1 MSETDEFAEALL
13 AQLSVEINEEK
24 EIDSLS
30 KKIKED
36 NEFKVEFGDT
46 EKIAQTLLPDLIQR
60 VNDYMGLSVSPDLSI
75 IGLELEEL
83 KRFKGKKVFTTKA
96 AQQFVDELFYAASK
110 NDLEKIS
117 DSVKKDTTKFLV
129 YSTYVIQYISKI
141 SITYGDFLD
150 NTIYLNKFV
159 LDNYPKIILYKQRP
173 PYEPK
178 FESVNSGYMGALKMT
193 ILEEIVHSV
202 QNNLQRL
209 NKAAVIQVNEINEE
223 LARTIL
229 ELDDSTVSQLS
240 EYLQLQLVP
249 EEFVIAKRANLF
261 FMLNPDNF
269 ITNVLGPDIMTYNKV
284 DIDPKISEFV
294 PSLLEIYQRW
304 LKPIQDQH
312 AVFTTM
318 EGMAEFVVQSI
329 LKNDP
334 DFQNYLSTFIGT
346 DYSAYSVKKSIGKE
360 FTEKIFETIGKDTF
374 IKLETNP
381 PNTRE
386 LKDPQLYLNRI
397 KQHQI

>member
-1 MSETDEFAEALL
+1 MSETEEFAEALL

-36 NEFKVEFGDT
+36 NEFKIEFGDT
-46 EKIAQTLLPDLIQR
+46 EKIAQTLFPDLVQR

-75 IGLELEEL
+75 VGLELEEL
-83 KRFKGKKVFTTKA
+83 KRFKGKKVFTTNA
-96 AQQFVDELFYAASK
+96 ARQFVDELFYAVSK

-117 DSVKKDTTKFLV
+117 DSIKKDTTKFLV
-129 YSTYVIQYISKI
+129 YSTYVKSYISKI
-141 SITYGDFLD
+141 STTYGDFLN

-178 FESVNSGYMGALKMT
+178 FESVKSGYIGALKMT
-193 ILEEIVHSV
+193 ILEEIIHSV

-209 NKAAVIQVNEINEE
+209 NKEAVIQVNEINEE
-223 LARTIL
+223 LAKTIL
-229 ELDDSTVSQLS
+229 ELDDNTVSQLS

-284 DIDPKISEFV
+284 DIDPKILEFI

-304 LKPIQDQH
+304 LKPIQAQH

-318 EGMAEFVVQSI
+318 EGMAEFVVQNI

-360 FTEKIFETIGKDTF
+360 FTEKIFETFGKDTF
-374 IKLETNP
+374 MKLETNP

-397 KQHQI
+397 K

>member
-46 EKIAQTLLPDLIQR
+46 EKIAQTLLPDLIQKA
-60 VNDYMGLSVSPDLSI
+60 NDYMGLSVSPDLSI
-75 IGLELEEL
+75 VGLELEEL

-159 LDNYPKIILYKQRP
+159 LDNYPKIILYKQSS

-209 NKAAVIQVNEINEE
+209 NKEAVIRVNGINEE
-223 LARTIL
+223 LAKTIM
-229 ELDDSTVSQLS
+229 ELDDKTVSHLS
-240 EYLQLQLVP
+240 EYLQLQSVP

-284 DIDPKISEFV
+284 DIDPKISEFI

-312 AVFTTM
+312 AVSTTM
-318 EGMAEFVVQSI
+318 EGMAEFVVQNI

-360 FTEKIFETIGKDTF
+360 FTEKIFETFGKDTF

-397 KQHQI
+397 K

>member
-1 MSETDEFAEALL
+1 MSEMDEFAEALL

-24 EIDSLS
+24 EIASLS

-60 VNDYMGLSVSPDLSI
+60 VNDYMGLSVSPGLSI
-75 IGLELEEL
+75 VGLELEEL

-209 NKAAVIQVNEINEE
+209 NKAAVIRVNGINEE
-223 LARTIL
+223 LAKTIM
-229 ELDDSTVSQLS
+229 ELDDKTVSQLS
-240 EYLQLQLVP
+240 EYLQLQSVP

-360 FTEKIFETIGKDTF
+360 FTEKIFEVFEKDTF
-374 IKLETNP
+374 LKLETNP

-386 LKDPQLYLNRI
+386 LKNPQLYLNRI
-397 KQHQI
+397 K

>member
-46 EKIAQTLLPDLIQR
+46 EKIAQTLLPDLIQKA
-60 VNDYMGLSVSPDLSI
+60 NDYMGLSVSPDLSI
-75 IGLELEEL
+75 VGLELEEL

-209 NKAAVIQVNEINEE
+209 NKAAVIRVNGINEE
-223 LARTIL
+223 LAKTIM
-229 ELDDSTVSQLS
+229 ELDDKTVSQLS
-240 EYLQLQLVP
+240 EYLQLQSVP

-360 FTEKIFETIGKDTF
+360 FTEKIFETFGKDTF

-397 KQHQI
+397 K

>member
-24 EIDSLS
+24 EIGSLS

-36 NEFKVEFGDT
+36 NGFKVEFGDT
-46 EKIAQTLLPDLIQR
+46 EKIAQTLLPDLIQK
-60 VNDYMGLSVSPDLSI
+60 VNDYMGLSVSSDLSI
-75 IGLELEEL
+75 VGLELEEL

-159 LDNYPKIILYKQRP
+159 LDNYPKIILYKQRS

-209 NKAAVIQVNEINEE
+209 NKEAVIRVNGINEE
-223 LARTIL
+223 LAKTIM
-229 ELDDSTVSQLS
+229 ELDDKTVSHLS
-240 EYLQLQLVP
+240 EYLQLQSVP

-284 DIDPKISEFV
+284 EIDPKILEFI

-304 LKPIQDQH
+304 LKPIQAQH

-318 EGMAEFVVQSI
+318 EGMAEFVVQNI
-329 LKNDP
+329 LKDDP

-360 FTEKIFETIGKDTF
+360 FTEKIFETFGKDTF

-397 KQHQI
+397 K

>member
-24 EIDSLS
+24 EIDSLT

-75 IGLELEEL
+75 VSLELEEL

-150 NTIYLNKFV
+150 NTIYLNRFV

-209 NKAAVIQVNEINEE
+209 NKEAVIQVNGINEE
-223 LARTIL
+223 LAKTIM
-229 ELDDSTVSQLS
+229 ELDDKTVSQLS
-240 EYLQLQLVP
+240 EYLQLQSVP

-284 DIDPKISEFV
+284 DIDPKILEFI

-304 LKPIQDQH
+304 LKPIQAQH

-318 EGMAEFVVQSI
+318 EGMAEFVVQNI
-329 LKNDP
+329 LKDDP

-360 FTEKIFETIGKDTF
+360 FTEKIFESIWEGHIYQT
-374 IKLETNP
+374 
-381 PNTRE
+381 
-386 LKDPQLYLNRI
+386 
-397 KQHQI
+397 

>member
-1 MSETDEFAEALL
+1 MSEMDEFAEALL

-36 NEFKVEFGDT
+36 NEFKVEFGDI
-46 EKIAQTLLPDLIQR
+46 EKIAQSLLPELIQK

-75 IGLELEEL
+75 VGLELEEL

-96 AQQFVDELFYAASK
+96 AQQFVDELFYAVSK
-110 NDLEKIS
+110 NDLGKIS
-117 DSVKKDTTKFLV
+117 DSIKKDTTKFLV
-129 YSTYVIQYISKI
+129 YSTYVKSYISKI
-141 SITYGDFLD
+141 STTYGDFLD

-223 LARTIL
+223 LAKTIL
-229 ELDDSTVSQLS
+229 ELDDNIVSQLS
-240 EYLQLQLVP
+240 EYLQLQSVP

-284 DIDPKISEFV
+284 DIDPKILEFV

-360 FTEKIFETIGKDTF
+360 FTEKIFETFGKDTF

-381 PNTRE
+381 PITRE

-397 KQHQI
+397 K

>member
-1 MSETDEFAEALL
+1 MDEFAEALL
-13 AQLSVEINEEK
+13 AQLSVETNEEE
-24 EIDSLS
+24 EIASLS

-36 NEFKVEFGDT
+36 NGFKVEFGNV
-46 EKIAQTLLPDLIQR
+46 EKIAQTLLPGLVQK

-75 IGLELEEL
+75 VGLELEEL
-83 KRFKGKKVFTTKA
+83 KRFKGKKVFTTKT
-96 AQQFVDELFYAASK
+96 AQQFVDELFYAVSK

-117 DSVKKDTTKFLV
+117 DSIKKDTTKFLV
-129 YSTYVIQYISKI
+129 YSTYVKSYISKI
-141 SITYGDFLD
+141 STTYGDFLD

-193 ILEEIVHSV
+193 ILEEIIHSV

-223 LARTIL
+223 LAKTIL
-229 ELDDSTVSQLS
+229 ELDDKIVSQLS

-284 DIDPKISEFV
+284 DIDPKILEFI

-318 EGMAEFVVQSI
+318 EGMAEFVVQNI

-360 FTEKIFETIGKDTF
+360 FTEKIFETLGRNTF

-386 LKDPQLYLNRI
+386 LKEPQLYLNRI
-397 KQHQI
+397 K

>member
-1 MSETDEFAEALL
+1 MSEMDEFAEALL
-13 AQLSVEINEEK
+13 AQLSVEINEEE
-24 EIDSLS
+24 EISSLS

-36 NEFKVEFGDT
+36 NGFKVEFGDV
-46 EKIAQTLLPDLIQR
+46 EKIARSLLPGLIQK

-75 IGLELEEL
+75 VGLELEEL

-209 NKAAVIQVNEINEE
+209 NKAAVIRVNGINEE
-223 LARTIL
+223 LAKTIM
-229 ELDDSTVSQLS
+229 ELDDKTVSQLS
-240 EYLQLQLVP
+240 EYLQLQSVP

-284 DIDPKISEFV
+284 DIDPKISEFI

-304 LKPIQDQH
+304 LKPIQAQH

-318 EGMAEFVVQSI
+318 EGMAEFVVQNI

-360 FTEKIFETIGKDTF
+360 FTEKIFETFGKDTF

-397 KQHQI
+397 K

>member
-24 EIDSLS
+24 EIASLS

-46 EKIAQTLLPDLIQR
+46 EKIAQTLLPGLIQK
-60 VNDYMGLSVSPDLSI
+60 VNDYMGSSVSPDLSI

-209 NKAAVIQVNEINEE
+209 NKAAVIRVNGINEE
-223 LARTIL
+223 LAKTIM
-229 ELDDSTVSQLS
+229 ELDDKTVSQLS
-240 EYLQLQLVP
+240 EYLQLQSVP

-284 DIDPKISEFV
+284 EIDPKILEFI

-304 LKPIQDQH
+304 LKPIQAQH

-318 EGMAEFVVQSI
+318 EGMAEFVVQNI
-329 LKNDP
+329 LKDDP

-360 FTEKIFETIGKDTF
+360 FTEKIFETFGKDSF
-374 IKLETNP
+374 VKLETNP

-397 KQHQI
+397 K

>member
-24 EIDSLS
+24 EIASLS

-46 EKIAQTLLPDLIQR
+46 EKIAQTLLPGLIQK

-75 IGLELEEL
+75 VGLELEEL

-209 NKAAVIQVNEINEE
+209 NKAAVIRVNGINEE
-223 LARTIL
+223 LAKTIM
-229 ELDDSTVSQLS
+229 ELDDKTVSQLS
-240 EYLQLQLVP
+240 EYLQLQSVP

-360 FTEKIFETIGKDTF
+360 FTEKIFETFGKDTF

-397 KQHQI
+397 K